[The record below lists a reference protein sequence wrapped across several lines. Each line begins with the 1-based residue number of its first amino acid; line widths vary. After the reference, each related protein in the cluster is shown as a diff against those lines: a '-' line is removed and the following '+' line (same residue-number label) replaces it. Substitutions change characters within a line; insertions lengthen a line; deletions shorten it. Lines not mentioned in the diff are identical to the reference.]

1 MTDIDI
7 SEGTSAADVPW
18 EDGRSRASAMAS
30 KVPEVTVY
38 FWGIKVLCTTV
49 GETAADFLNTNLNYG
64 LTKTSYVMSAL
75 LLLVLVAQFR
85 VRRYVPALYWLA
97 VVLISVVG
105 TLVSDNLTDNL
116 NVPLTVTTPVFAVAL
131 AITFATWY
139 LVEGTLSIHSV
150 RTTRREVFYWLAIL
164 FTFALG
170 TSAGDLVAER
180 LNVGYLPS
188 VGLFALVIA
197 LIAGA
202 HYALRL
208 DAVLSFWLAYIV
220 TRPLGASVG
229 DYLSSDRSD
238 GGLGLGTTGTSALF
252 LTVILGLVI
261 YLSVSGRD
269 RERETRAGAARS
281 LTHG

>member
-7 SEGTSAADVPW
+7 SEGTTATDITGK
-18 EDGRSRASAMAS
+18 DGRSRTSAMLS

-105 TLVSDNLTDNL
+105 TLVSDNLTDNF
-116 NVPLTVTTPVFAVAL
+116 NVPLTVTTAVFAVAL
-131 AITFATWY
+131 AITFAAWY

-188 VGLFALVIA
+188 VGLFAAVIA

-202 HYALRL
+202 HYLL
-208 DAVLSFWLAYIV
+208 HLGAVLSFWLAYIV

-229 DYLSSDRSD
+229 DYLSSDRSE

-252 LTVILGLVI
+252 LTLILGLVI

-269 RERETRAGAARS
+269 RERNARF
-281 LTHG
+281 

>member
-7 SEGTSAADVPW
+7 SEGTTATDITGK
-18 EDGRSRASAMAS
+18 DGSSRVSAMLS

-131 AITFATWY
+131 AITFAAWY

-188 VGLFALVIA
+188 VGLFAAVIA

-202 HYALRL
+202 HYLL
-208 DAVLSFWLAYIV
+208 HLGAVLSFWLAYIV

-229 DYLSSDRSD
+229 DYLSSDHSE

-252 LTVILGLVI
+252 LTLILGLVI

-269 RERETRAGAARS
+269 RERAAR
-281 LTHG
+281 L